1 MTDKEKLQIFRETGA
16 LLEGHFLL
24 SSGLHSNVYFQCA
37 KVLQYPKYATLF
49 CEEIAS
55 HFANLEID
63 LIISPALGGILVGQE
78 VARLLNKKSI
88 FTERIE
94 NVMTLR
100 RGFEISKGER
110 VLICEDVVTT
120 AKSSREVA
128 DIVNQLEGKIIGI
141 GSIVDRSNGLAK
153 FDYDFFS
160 TIKISAETYT
170 ANECPLCQ
178 KQMAIEKPGSRK
190 IGKM

>member
-1 MTDKEKLQIFRETGA
+1 MTDTEKLQIFRETGA

-55 HFANLEID
+55 HFIDLEID

-100 RGFEISKGER
+100 RGFEINTGDK

-120 AKSSREVA
+120 AKSSKEVA
-128 DIVNQLEGKIIGI
+128 NVVDQHGGKIVGI
-141 GSIVDRSNGLAK
+141 GSIVDRSNGLVK

-170 ANECPLCQ
+170 TNECQLCL
-178 KQMAIEKPGSRK
+178 KQVAIEKPGSRK

>member
-100 RGFEISKGER
+100 RGFEINTGDK

-120 AKSSREVA
+120 AKSSKEVA
-128 DIVNQLEGKIIGI
+128 NVVDQHGGKIVGIGCIVNRSRDNLNLEVPFFGI
-141 GSIVDRSNGLAK
+141 
-153 FDYDFFS
+153 
-160 TIKISAETYT
+160 IKISAETYESV
-170 ANECPLCQ
+170 NCPLCRSNIL
-178 KQMAIEKPGSRK
+178 IEKPGSRK

>member
-1 MTDKEKLQIFRETGA
+1 MTDNEKLQIFRETEA

-37 KVLQYPKYATLF
+37 KVLQFPKYATLF

-100 RGFEISKGER
+100 RGFEINKNDKI
-110 VLICEDVVTT
+110 LICEDVVTT
-120 AKSSREVA
+120 AKSSKEVA
-128 DIVNQLEGKIIGI
+128 NVVDQHGGKIVGI

-170 ANECPLCQ
+170 ANECPLCHEQ
-178 KQMAIEKPGSRK
+178 VAIEKPGSRK
-190 IGKM
+190 IG